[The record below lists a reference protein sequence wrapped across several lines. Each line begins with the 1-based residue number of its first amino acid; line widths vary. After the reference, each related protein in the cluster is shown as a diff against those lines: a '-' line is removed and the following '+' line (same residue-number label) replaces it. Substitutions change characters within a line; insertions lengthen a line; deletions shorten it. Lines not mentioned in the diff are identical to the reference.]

1 MAKQK
6 ISLTTILSCI
16 LHTGRHDHENHEH
29 RDFGEKHARS
39 MRCSERGMWQKT
51 REIARYDER
60 DEPEQGNKGMERHG
74 DIRKGVKRESKS
86 PMIPEN
92 VLHNNTFVTL
102 LFFLRS
108 WWRCSWLYIS
118 GLS

>member
-1 MAKQK
+1 
-6 ISLTTILSCI
+6 
-16 LHTGRHDHENHEH
+16 
-29 RDFGEKHARS
+29 
-39 MRCSERGMWQKT
+39 MRCSERGMWQIEKT

-60 DEPEQGNKGMERHG
+60 DEPEKKTRERK
-74 DIRKGVKRESKS
+74 DMAISWKRVKRESKS

-102 LFFLRS
+102 LFLLFLCR
-108 WWRCSWLYIS
+108 WCCSWLYIS